1 MSGLISLAKNVL
13 TPKIDLSD
21 FEKKYS
27 MNQRQKEVKSLALR
41 HPSRVPVIIHPYD
54 KNQPKIEKTKYL
66 VPKDISMSQ
75 FQYIIKKYISINS
88 SEAIFLYT
96 KNNSLVNSSKTI
108 AEIYDQH
115 KSEDEFLYFIYSV
128 ENTFG

>member
-1 MSGLISLAKNVL
+1 MSGLISLAKNVVK
-13 TPKIDLSD
+13 PKIEVHE

-27 MNQRQKEVKSLALR
+27 INQRKKEVKSLALR
-41 HPSRVPVIIHPYD
+41 HPSRVPVLIYPAD
-54 KNQPKIEKTKYL
+54 KNQPKIEKSKYL

-88 SEAIFLYT
+88 NEAIFLYT
-96 KNNSLVNSSKTI
+96 KNNSLVHSSKSI
-108 AEIYDQH
+108 AEIYNEH
-115 KSEDEFLYFIYSV
+115 KSEDDFLYFIYSV

>member
-1 MSGLISLAKNVL
+1 MSGLISLAKNVIK
-13 TPKIDLSD
+13 PKIEVHE

-27 MNQRQKEVKSLALR
+27 VNQRQKEVRTLALR
-41 HPSRVPVIIHPYD
+41 HPSRVPVLIYPAD
-54 KNQPKIEKTKYL
+54 KNQPKIEKSKYL

-88 SEAIFLYT
+88 NEAIFLYT

-108 AEIYDQH
+108 AEIYNEH
-115 KSEDEFLYFIYSV
+115 KSEDDFLYFIYSV

>member
-1 MSGLISLAKNVL
+1 MSGLISLAKNVIK
-13 TPKIDLSD
+13 PKIEVHE

-27 MNQRQKEVKSLALR
+27 INQRQKEVKSLALR
-41 HPSRVPVIIHPYD
+41 HPSRVPVLIYPAD

-66 VPKDISMSQ
+66 VPKEISMSQ

-88 SEAIFLYT
+88 SDAIFLYT

-108 AEIYDQH
+108 AEIYNEH